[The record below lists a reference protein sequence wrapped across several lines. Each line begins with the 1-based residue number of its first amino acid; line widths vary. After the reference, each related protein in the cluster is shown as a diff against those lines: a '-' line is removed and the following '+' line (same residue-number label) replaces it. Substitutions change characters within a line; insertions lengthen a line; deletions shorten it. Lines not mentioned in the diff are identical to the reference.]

1 MVQKTAYD
9 YIIRYPQKQNDAQF
23 AIELGTGTP
32 MWLPPSVGYDDVK
45 GVESDN
51 IQIFFARENVAV
63 RFLHGTLTIRVYRNV
78 HALDLIT

>member
-1 MVQKTAYD
+1 MVQNTAYD

-51 IQIFFARENVAV
+51 IQIFLLGKMLLFDFCTV
-63 RFLHGTLTIRVYRNV
+63 RLRYEYIETFTQWT
-78 HALDLIT
+78 

>member
-1 MVQKTAYD
+1 MVQNTAYD

-23 AIELGTGTP
+23 VIELGTGTP

-51 IQIFFARENVAV
+51 IQIFLLGKMLLFDFCTV
-63 RFLHGTLTIRVYRNV
+63 RLRYEYIETFTHWT
-78 HALDLIT
+78 